1 MDENFF
7 VISKSAVNFC
17 KPDMFI
23 CGIGEI
29 WNVLSSFGIVFFG
42 LYGLYNINYKFAIE
56 DNVLI
61 DTMKTKTNIL
71 YSLLGL
77 IGLGSVYFHTY
88 LSPFAHWVDI
98 TFISIILVF
107 SQYILSNPVNFSKKI
122 KYFGIMLGHFTTS
135 IYIPQIHIFL
145 LFASGFAIKNLIEH
159 KIDIEASKINSSIS
173 NNLVQTYWWIKKYFM
188 IALLFWI
195 IDYFGCSFIN
205 PYHTHW
211 IFHIFIGL
219 VSYKIIGILKY
230 LDY

>member
-1 MDENFF
+1 
-7 VISKSAVNFC
+7 
-17 KPDMFI
+17 
-23 CGIGEI
+23 
-29 WNVLSSFGIVFFG
+29 
-42 LYGLYNINYKFAIE
+42 
-56 DNVLI
+56 
-61 DTMKTKTNIL
+61 
-71 YSLLGL
+71 
-77 IGLGSVYFHTY
+77 
-88 LSPFAHWVDI
+88 
-98 TFISIILVF
+98 
-107 SQYILSNPVNFSKKI
+107 
-122 KYFGIMLGHFTTS
+122 MLGHFTTS

-159 KIDIEASKINSSIS
+159 KIDIEVNLVNSSIS